1 VTPYPASITLDEA
14 CVQVTD
20 QVGSTRT
27 TLHPT
32 SLDLPERRIALVGS
46 NGQGKTTLLRA
57 IAGLQS
63 LSGGSIRVDGHDV
76 TTQTAAVRS
85 TLGFLF
91 ADPAAQLIMP
101 TVSEDLQLSLRRLGS
116 NRRQRQQQ
124 AIDLLEQTGLG
135 HLLERSVHALS
146 GGERQLVA
154 LTGLL
159 AVRPSVI
166 LADEPTSALDL
177 VNRAQV
183 IREILGIPARL
194 VVATHDLDL
203 ARTCDRAL
211 WIHSGRVAADGA
223 PDQVVGAYIDAAEGR
238 SPWPGETPPTHV
250 IGNQ

>member
-1 VTPYPASITLDEA
+1 
-14 CVQVTD
+14 
-20 QVGSTRT
+20 
-27 TLHPT
+27 
-32 SLDLPERRIALVGS
+32 
-46 NGQGKTTLLRA
+46 
-57 IAGLQS
+57 
-63 LSGGSIRVDGHDV
+63 
-76 TTQTAAVRS
+76 
-85 TLGFLF
+85 
-91 ADPAAQLIMP
+91 
-101 TVSEDLQLSLRRLGS
+101 
-116 NRRQRQQQ
+116 
-124 AIDLLEQTGLG
+124 
-135 HLLERSVHALS
+135 
-146 GGERQLVA
+146 
-154 LTGLL
+154 
-159 AVRPSVI
+159 VRPSVI